1 MPANRAFQNRK
12 SGWSTRSFFCRFDL
26 ANEARQMGEMA
37 LKIRTVPSLQ
47 KQLQTALILSVT
59 FI

>member
-1 MPANRAFQNRK
+1 MCFRTGLKQEYSYSDRAGGRV
-12 SGWSTRSFFCRFDL
+12 RSFDL

-37 LKIRTVPSLQ
+37 KFARCPVSK

>member
-1 MPANRAFQNRK
+1 MHCYLQIGPFR
-12 SGWSTRSFFCRFDL
+12 TRNQAGAHVRSFDL
-26 ANEARQMGEMA
+26 AKETQQMGEMA
-37 LKIRTVPSLQ
+37 KFARCPVFK